1 MRARGRFAS
10 GSPWWVWK
18 GKGEGTG
25 LHGLPSGKVWGSAGD
40 WTGRGQGPDLCSV
53 WLRGRE
59 QLSDSA
65 PRGWWVGGT
74 SLGLALGGGWSQG
87 SLILELLKIYTGV
100 RMLGVERKWL
110 QEAAS
115 LRFLKESG

>member
-1 MRARGRFAS
+1 MRARGRLL

-40 WTGRGQGPDLCSV
+40 WTGRGQGQVVLSMAKGRSSSQILPP
-53 WLRGRE
+53 WLVGWRHEFGVGIGRWLE
-59 QLSDSA
+59 S
-65 PRGWWVGGT
+65 
-74 SLGLALGGGWSQG
+74 G

-115 LRFLKESG
+115 LRF